1 MSRLINTKEYR
12 RLEKQ
17 ALEKQVESFQ
27 EQLERFYE
35 QRPN

>member
-12 RLEKQ
+12 RLEIQDLKKQ
-17 ALEKQVESFQ
+17 EESFQ

-35 QRPN
+35 QRLN

>member
-17 ALEKQVESFQ
+17 ALKKQVESFQ

-35 QRPN
+35 QRLN